1 MSTVGM
7 AGAFVTLCAL
17 FLNALAMPSS
27 TFDLAQLYQGRWALV
42 FVVLPGCP
50 ACERVLA
57 WLGEG
62 SLPAVN
68 LLLVAPWASEELE
81 VWARTLGVPWW
92 VDEGG
97 RMGASLG
104 VQRAPSVVLFLDGRP
119 WRLLPWPLGQGDLVR
134 GLAELAAAPRE
145 GPHAL
150 LGSTFPLER
159 LGRLLGEQVDLQ
171 VPRPILFLFFN
182 PECPPCWEALA
193 ELRKLSE
200 GSSVQ
205 VVVVATRVLSSED
218 RKKLAESGFVVVGDE
233 GGELARAFGVRAT
246 PTYVI
251 LDGKGV
257 IRWVGEGLVRSVV
270 LEEAIL
276 AIVSEG
282 KTGEQK

>member
-1 MSTVGM
+1 MSTVGV
-7 AGAFVTLCAL
+7 AVALANLCAL

-119 WRLLPWPLGQGDLVR
+119 WQLLPWPLGQGDLVR
-134 GLAELAAAPRE
+134 GLEELAAAPRE
-145 GPHAL
+145 GPYSL
-150 LGSTFPLER
+150 LGSTVP
-159 LGRLLGEQVDLQ
+159 LGEARTFVGEPVNLQ
-171 VPRPILFLFFN
+171 ELPRPLLFFFFN
-182 PECPPCWEALA
+182 PDCPPCWEALR
-193 ELRKLSE
+193 ELQKLSE
-200 GSSVQ
+200 GISVQ
-205 VVVVATRVLSSED
+205 VVVVATRVPSSED
-218 RKKLAESGFVVVGDE
+218 RKKLAESGFLVVGDE
-233 GGELARAFGVRAT
+233 GGELARAFLVRAT
-246 PTYVI
+246 PTYLI
-251 LDGKGV
+251 LD
-257 IRWVGEGLVRSVV
+257 
-270 LEEAIL
+270 
-276 AIVSEG
+276 
-282 KTGEQK
+282 